1 MKHNNHGVTS
11 VKNVSSEEDLTRKMQ
26 EAEAYFRL
34 LTQQVKVSAIG
45 YTL

>member
-1 MKHNNHGVTS
+1 MKHNNRGVTS
-11 VKNVSSEEDLTRKMQ
+11 IQNVPSEEDLARKMQ

-45 YTL
+45 VLF